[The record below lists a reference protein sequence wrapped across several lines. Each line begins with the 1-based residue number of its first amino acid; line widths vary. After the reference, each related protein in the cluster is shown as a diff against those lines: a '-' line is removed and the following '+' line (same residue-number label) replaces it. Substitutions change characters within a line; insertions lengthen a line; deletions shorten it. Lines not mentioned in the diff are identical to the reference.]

1 MSSFIDISIPYE
13 KQKLEQS
20 AEIYTLR
27 WEHQNTHIINQTER
41 MTNQSLQIHLKPIT
55 VLPVGFVIKLTA
67 RYVSLSDGSYV
78 PQFVYAS
85 EILALVK
92 RLSITD
98 NYSF

>member
-41 MTNQSLQIHLKPIT
+41 MANQSLQIHLKPIT

-78 PQFVYAS
+78 PQFVYVS